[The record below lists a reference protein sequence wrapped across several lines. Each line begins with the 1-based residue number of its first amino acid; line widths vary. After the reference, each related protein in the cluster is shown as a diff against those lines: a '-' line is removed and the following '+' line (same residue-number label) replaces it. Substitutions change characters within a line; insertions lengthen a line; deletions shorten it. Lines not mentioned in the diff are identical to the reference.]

1 MGRVRGR
8 RTRINNNSKAAV
20 DNAEVT
26 IWATWTINTLY
37 TRPTPKRQP
46 LPETVLYNPTLQW
59 FTIRIRITNVHERAV
74 PADRVARMRVVA
86 ILFCCLFSDRV
97 DRYMNKF
104 TNEE

>member
-1 MGRVRGR
+1 MGYLDY
-8 RTRINNNSKAAV
+8 KH
-20 DNAEVT
+20 T
-26 IWATWTINTLY
+26 IYKTYTETAT
-37 TRPTPKRQP
+37 

-59 FTIRIRITNVHERAV
+59 FTNRIRITNVHERAV